1 MNGSQNLTFTDS
13 TVTVVRQGPDDINSV
28 MLKEKFWTP
37 RLWTRKLIFLGV
49 PILHPNLPEVRSHL
63 FLHHFLIYLSRRS
76 AASSSPW
83 IFSLASVDE
92 PFNSS
97 LHRCFAELGSHLEL
111 VSHTWWGWFDLTFC
125 MTWDFCWYLLFFVL
139 FFQNDICPP
148 WLCVDGMFEC
158 KARQGFGIS
167 GISGLKSP
175 GQEFSGW
182 TFLDWTLGAK

>member
-125 MTWDFCWYLLFFVL
+125 MTWDFCWCLLFFFL
-139 FFQNDICPP
+139 FFSERYMSAMAVRGRHVRMQSQ
-148 WLCVDGMFEC
+148 
-158 KARQGFGIS
+158 ARIRDFRAE
-167 GISGLKSP
+167 KSP
-175 GQEFSGW
+175 TGVFW
-182 TFLDWTLGAK
+182 LDFFGLNTWC